1 MKELTREVTTTEVI
15 GYIAADGKE
24 FRNKEECEK
33 YERTAKGVIQADFEK
48 LVMAEE
54 SEYGLFEN
62 FGGGSEDYRIVRIT
76 IDNMEEL
83 RQANMYS
90 QLINNKNL
98 FTEEHI
104 GKSLI
109 VGTGWQHDACYLYG
123 TIEELVEKF
132 RADITGAL
140 YPEQEKGIGG
150 K

>member
-15 GYIAADGKE
+15 GYRAADGKE

-33 YERTAKGVIQADFEK
+33 YERTAEAVIQADFEK
-48 LVMAEE
+48 LVIAEE
-54 SEYGLFEN
+54 SEYGLFGD
-62 FGGGSEDYRIVRIT
+62 FGGGSEDCRIVRIT
-76 IDNMEEL
+76 IHNMEEL

-109 VGTGWQHDACYLYG
+109 VATGWEHNTCFLYG

-132 RADITGAL
+132 RADITEAL
-140 YPEQEKGIGG
+140 LY
-150 K
+150 

>member
-1 MKELTREVTTTEVI
+1 MKELTREVTTTEII
-15 GYIAADGKE
+15 GYRAADGKE
-24 FRNKEECEK
+24 FRNKEECEN
-33 YERTAKGVIQADFEK
+33 YERTAKAVIQADFEK
-48 LVMAEE
+48 LVMAENN
-54 SEYGLFEN
+54 EYGLFEY
-62 FGGGSEDYRIVRIT
+62 FGVGCEDYRIVRIT

-90 QLINNKNL
+90 QLIKNKNL

-109 VGTGWQHDACYLYG
+109 VGTGWEHDACYLYG

-140 YPEQEKGIGG
+140 YPEEEKVE
-150 K
+150 